1 MYALV
6 QWTREKKTS
15 IVTRDDL
22 LESQKVGD
30 KTYVRFENKIFKA
43 TIKMMS
49 GKIYLFTIKNVMRN
63 INHI

>member
-6 QWTREKKTS
+6 QWTRKKKTS

-22 LESQKVGD
+22 FESQKVD
-30 KTYVRFENKIFKA
+30 EQIYVRFGNKKFKA

-49 GKIYLFTIKNVMRN
+49 GKIYLYTIKNVMRN
-63 INHI
+63 INDT

>member
-6 QWTREKKTS
+6 QWTRKKKTS

-22 LESQKVGD
+22 FESQKVGE
-30 KTYVRFENKIFKA
+30 KIYVRFGNKKFKA

-49 GKIYLFTIKNVMRN
+49 GKIYLYTIKNVMRN
-63 INHI
+63 INDT

>member
-6 QWTREKKTS
+6 QWNREKKTS
-15 IVTRDDL
+15 IVSRDDL
-22 LESQKVGD
+22 LESQKVGEQ
-30 KTYVRFENKIFKA
+30 TYVRFGNKKFKA

-49 GKIYLFTIKNVMRN
+49 GKIYLYTIKNVMRN